1 MLTYQ
6 RSLLWAWRNI
16 MDNAFKKVIT
26 IILLVIL
33 GFVAL
38 RIVGAVLG
46 VLIPLAFLALIGY
59 IVFRL
64 INKTSSRKF

>member
-1 MLTYQ
+1 MNNT
-6 RSLLWAWRNI
+6 
-16 MDNAFKKVIT
+16 FKKVIT

-33 GFVAL
+33 GLVAL
-38 RIVGAVLG
+38 RIIGAVLS
-46 VLIPLAFLALIGY
+46 VIIPLAVLALIGY

>member
-1 MLTYQ
+1 
-6 RSLLWAWRNI
+6 

-26 IILLVIL
+26 VILLVVL